1 MKKLFT
7 IALILMVATM
17 GHSQVRKVS
26 KNDAKNKVATR
37 QVTKGME
44 SLKNKQ
50 SELNKTRSDG
60 ELDYTVYDWQTN
72 WSNINRTIVWP
83 DGTVNFAYN
92 YALDDSFSDCGTGIG
107 TYNAITD
114 EWIPLQGRIENEKTS
129 FGSIARYQ
137 DNSIVVAAQ
146 TATEC
151 CVYIV
156 EDKDN
161 MSPNSVHRVSALD
174 PTFDPR
180 CPNVMTSGANRDIIH
195 VVTTANGADGTGA
208 NDVPGAEG
216 VNMPIIYFRSMDG
229 GETWDKEN
237 IVLPYMGPEYGVA
250 WGAHVCYWM
259 ETTDDNC
266 LALVVNNPWSDGMVI
281 YSYDDGETWE
291 RKVFYHHPG
300 INTTFDTWFMYPRW
314 TSCVWG
320 ANDELCL
327 AYEFNCTTGEPGS
340 RNYDPSIG
348 GVASWSESLPYHGE
362 TPPPTPGQPFVMNTD
377 YLLELYN
384 SWYNSFNNYYNWN
397 NPLQEIWTEFFGYI
411 EEGNTYYLGV
421 HGNYYCG
428 PVAMPVLC
436 KVPNTDDDLIAVWIA
451 LDENNIDGSGNY
463 YYKLFGSYSPNGGLQ
478 WFPKIHLSDDFMWTL
493 NEFVYPQAAVIG
505 STLVVAVQTDS
516 ETGTFIQDD
525 DPDGGNNFYQGF
537 TFDISGFI
545 PPVPPSPHP
554 NNSEWYYEIE
564 WDNGDITY
572 QHLECTGDTVMQGK
586 RPKVIVR
593 SNTHYD
599 REEIEVTHEYI
610 YEEDGIVYWWNKN
623 LEEFT
628 ILYDLNADVG
638 DEWEVKV
645 GLESLIMHVDAVENY
660 EYEGYT
666 YRMLTVSDPEDLFSG
681 DIVCGIGH
689 LTSFFPERLMNRDK
703 NYSVEGIRCYWVDGN
718 LIFKIGEEDC
728 DAIYGELHGMEEIGP
743 STGSGTF
750 TVYPNPT
757 NSVLTIQHSTLTTS
771 NASHFNIPN
780 SSFRITNL
788 MGQTLLQGSIN
799 AETQQ
804 IDIANLPA
812 GMYFI
817 NVGEQTAKFVK
828 Q

>member
-7 IALILMVATM
+7 IALILLVATM

-26 KNDAKNKVATR
+26 KHDAKSKVATM

-44 SLKNKQ
+44 SLKTKQ
-50 SELNKTRSDG
+50 SGLNKTRSDG
-60 ELDYTVYDWQTN
+60 ELDYTIYDWQTN

-107 TYNAITD
+107 TYNAIND
-114 EWIPLQGRIENEKTS
+114 EWIPSDGRIETEKTC

-137 DNSIVVAAQ
+137 ENSIVVAAQ
-146 TATEC
+146 TEYMC
-151 CVYIV
+151 KLYIV

-161 MSPNSVHRVSALD
+161 ITPNSVPPVSYLN
-174 PTFDPR
+174 PSYDPR

-195 VVTTANGADGTGA
+195 VVATAHSDFG
-208 NDVPGAEG
+208 VPGAEG

-314 TSCVWG
+314 ASCVWG

-327 AYEFNCTTGEPGS
+327 AYEFNCNTGEPGS

-348 GVASWSESLPYHGE
+348 GVAFWSESLPYHGE

-377 YLLELYN
+377 YILELYN
-384 SWYNSFNNYYNWN
+384 SWYNSFSNYYNWY

-411 EEGNTYYLGV
+411 DEGDTLFLGL
-421 HGNYYCG
+421 HGDYNCG

-451 LDENNIDGSGNY
+451 LDPNNMDYNGNLY
-463 YYKLFGSYSPNGGLQ
+463 FKLFGSYSPNGGLQ
-478 WFPKIHLSDDFMWTL
+478 WFPKIHLSDDFMWAL

-505 STLVVAVQTDS
+505 STLVVVVQTDG
-516 ETGTFIQDD
+516 ETGTFVQGD
-525 DPDGGNNFYQGF
+525 DPDSGINFYQGF

-572 QHLECTGDTVMQGK
+572 QHLECIGDTVMQGK

-599 REEIEVTHEYI
+599 RDTIIEVTHEYI
-610 YEEDGIVYWWNKN
+610 YEENGIVYWWNKD
-623 LEEFT
+623 LQEFT
-628 ILYDLNADVG
+628 TLYNLNANAG
-638 DEWEVKV
+638 DEWEIKV
-645 GLESLIMHVDAVENY
+645 GTESLTMHVDAVEDY
-660 EYEGYT
+660 EYEGNT

-681 DIVCGIGH
+681 NIVCGIGH

-703 NYSVEGIRCYWVDGN
+703 NYRVEGMRCYWVDGN
-718 LIFKIGEEDC
+718 LIFKIDEEDC
-728 DAIYGELHGMEEIGP
+728 DAIYGELHGVEENSP
-743 STGSGTF
+743 SAGLGTF
-750 TVYPNPT
+750 TIYPNPA
-757 NSVLTIQHSTLTTS
+757 NGVLTIQHSSLTTS
-771 NASHFNIPN
+771 NASHFSIHH
-780 SSFRITNL
+780 SAFRITNL
-788 MGQTLLQGSIN
+788 MGQTVLSGNIN

-804 IDIANLPA
+804 IDIANLPT

>member
-7 IALILMVATM
+7 IALILLVATM
-17 GHSQVRKVS
+17 GYSQVRKVS
-26 KNDAKNKVATR
+26 KNDAKNNVAIM
-37 QVTKGME
+37 QATKGME
-44 SLKNKQ
+44 SLENLLNRPISPL
-50 SELNKTRSDG
+50 SEG

-83 DGTVNFAYN
+83 DGKVNFAYN
-92 YALDDSFSDCGTGIG
+92 IAFSESLSDCGTGIG
-107 TYNAITD
+107 TYDSNFD
-114 EWIPLQGRIENEKTS
+114 EWIPSDGRIETEKTS

-137 DNSIVVAAQ
+137 ENSIVVAAQ
-146 TATEC
+146 TEYMC
-151 CVYIV
+151 KLYIV
-156 EDKDN
+156 EDKDDIT
-161 MSPNSVHRVSALD
+161 PNSVPPVSYLD
-174 PTFDPR
+174 PSYDPR

-195 VVTTANGADGTGA
+195 VVATANRDFG
-208 NDVPGAEG
+208 VPGAEG

-266 LALVVNNPWSDGMVI
+266 LALVVNNPWSDSMVI

-348 GVASWSESLPYHGE
+348 GVAFWSESLPYHGE

-377 YLLELYN
+377 YILELYN
-384 SWYNSFNNYYNWN
+384 SWYNSFSNYYNWY

-411 EEGNTYYLGV
+411 DEGETLFLGL
-421 HGNYYCG
+421 HGDYNCG

-451 LDENNIDGSGNY
+451 LDPNNMDYNGNLY
-463 YYKLFGSYSPNGGLQ
+463 FKLFGSYSPNGGLQ

-599 REEIEVTHEYI
+599 RDTIIEVTHEYI
-610 YEEDGIVYWWNKN
+610 YEENGIVYWWNKD
-623 LEEFT
+623 LQEFT
-628 ILYDLNADVG
+628 TLYNLNANAG
-638 DEWEVKV
+638 DEWEIKV
-645 GLESLIMHVDAVENY
+645 GTESLTMHVDAVEDY
-660 EYEGYT
+660 EYEGNT

-681 DIVCGIGH
+681 NIVCGIGH

-703 NYSVEGIRCYWVDGN
+703 NYRVEGMRCYWVDGN
-718 LIFKIGEEDC
+718 LIFKIDEEDC
-728 DAIYGELHGMEEIGP
+728 DAIYGELHGVEENSP
-743 STGSGTF
+743 SAGLGTF
-750 TVYPNPT
+750 TIYPNPA
-757 NSVLTIQHSTLTTS
+757 NGVLTIQHSS
-771 NASHFNIPN
+771 FSIHHSA
-780 SSFRITNL
+780 FRITNL
-788 MGQTLLQGSIN
+788 MGQTVLSGNIN

-804 IDIANLPA
+804 IDIANLPT

>member
-7 IALILMVATM
+7 IALILLVATM

-37 QVTKGME
+37 QVTKDME

-50 SELNKTRSDG
+50 SGLNKTRTDG
-60 ELDYTVYDWQTN
+60 ELDYTIYDWQTN

-83 DGTVNFAYN
+83 DGKVNFAYN
-92 YALDDSFSDCGTGIG
+92 IAFSESLSDCGTGIG
-107 TYNAITD
+107 TYDSNFD
-114 EWIPLQGRIENEKTS
+114 EWIPSDGRIETEKTS

-137 DNSIVVAAQ
+137 ENSIVVAAQ
-146 TATEC
+146 TEYMC
-151 CVYIV
+151 KLYIV
-156 EDKDN
+156 EDKDDIT
-161 MSPNSVHRVSALD
+161 PNSVPPVSSLD
-174 PTFDPR
+174 PSYDPR

-195 VVTTANGADGTGA
+195 VVATANRDFG
-208 NDVPGAEG
+208 VPGAEG

-266 LALVVNNPWSDGMVI
+266 LALVVNNPWSDSMVI

-348 GVASWSESLPYHGE
+348 GVAFWSESLPYHGE

-377 YLLELYN
+377 YILELNN
-384 SWYNSFNNYYNWN
+384 SWYNSFSNYYNWY

-411 EEGNTYYLGV
+411 DEGETLFLGL
-421 HGNYYCG
+421 HGDYNCG

-451 LDENNIDGSGNY
+451 LDPNNMDYNGNLY
-463 YYKLFGSYSPNGGLQ
+463 FKLFGSYSPNGGLQ

-572 QHLECTGDTVMQGK
+572 QHLECIGDTVMQGK

-599 REEIEVTHEYI
+599 RDTIIEVTHEYI
-610 YEEDGIVYWWNKN
+610 YEENGIVYWWNKD
-623 LEEFT
+623 LQEFT
-628 ILYDLNADVG
+628 TLYNLNANAG
-638 DEWEVKV
+638 DEWEIKV
-645 GLESLIMHVDAVENY
+645 GTESLTMHVDAVENY

-666 YRMLTVSDPEDLFSG
+666 YRMLKVSDPDDLFSG

-689 LTSFFPERLMNRDK
+689 LTSFFPERLMNQGKGFR
-703 NYSVEGIRCYWVDGN
+703 VEGIRCYWVDGN

-728 DAIYGELHGMEEIGP
+728 DAIYGELHGMEEIGL

-771 NASHFNIPN
+771 NASHFSIQN

>member
-7 IALILMVATM
+7 LALILLVATM

-50 SELNKTRSDG
+50 SELNKTRTDG

-107 TYNAITD
+107 SYNAIND
-114 EWIPLQGRIENEKTS
+114 EWIPSDGRIETEKTC

-137 DNSIVVAAQ
+137 ENSIVVAAQ
-146 TATEC
+146 TDYMC
-151 CVYIV
+151 GLYIV

-161 MSPNSVHRVSALD
+161 ITPNSVPPVSYLN
-174 PTFDPR
+174 PSYDPR

-195 VVTTANGADGTGA
+195 VVATANSDFG
-208 NDVPGAEG
+208 VPGAEG

-237 IVLPYMGPEYGVA
+237 IVLPYMGPEYGFA
-250 WGAHVCYWM
+250 WGNHICYWM

-348 GVASWSESLPYHGE
+348 GVAFWSESLPYHGE

-377 YLLELYN
+377 YILELYN
-384 SWYNSFNNYYNWN
+384 SWYNSFSNYYNWY

-411 EEGNTYYLGV
+411 DEGDTLFLGL
-421 HGNYYCG
+421 HGDYNCG

-451 LDENNIDGSGNY
+451 LDPNNMEYNGIFY
-463 YYKLFGSYSPNGGLQ
+463 FKLFASYSLNGGLTWTPQ
-478 WFPKIHLSDDFMWTL
+478 TQLTDNFMWTL

-505 STLVVAVQTDS
+505 STLVVVVQTDG
-516 ETGTFIQDD
+516 ETGTFVQGD
-525 DPDGGNNFYQGF
+525 DPDSGNNFYQGF

-638 DEWEVKV
+638 DEWEIKV
-645 GLESLIMHVDAVENY
+645 GLESLTMHVDAVENY

-750 TVYPNPT
+750 TVYPNPA
-757 NSVLTIQHSTLTTS
+757 NGVLFVRTLRATS
-771 NASHFNIPN
+771 LPDQTY
-780 SSFRITNL
+780 RITNL
-788 MGQTLLQGSIN
+788 MGQTLLQGHITG
-799 AETQQ
+799 EIQQ
-804 IDIANLPA
+804 IDIANLPM

-817 NVGEQTAKFVK
+817 SLGGQTVKFVVK
-828 Q
+828 

>member
-7 IALILMVATM
+7 IALILLVATM
-17 GHSQVRKVS
+17 GYSQVRKVS
-26 KNDAKNKVATR
+26 KNDAKNKVATM
-37 QVTKGME
+37 QATKGME
-44 SLKNKQ
+44 SLENSLNRPISPL
-50 SELNKTRSDG
+50 SEG
-60 ELDYTVYDWQTN
+60 ELDYTIYDWQTN

-83 DGTVNFAYN
+83 DGKVNFAYN
-92 YALDDSFSDCGTGIG
+92 MANSESLSDCGTGIG
-107 TYNAITD
+107 TYDSNLD
-114 EWIPLQGRIENEKTS
+114 EWIPSDGRIEIEKTS

-137 DNSIVVAAQ
+137 ENSIVVAAQ
-146 TATEC
+146 TESMC
-151 CVYIV
+151 GLYIV

-161 MSPNSVHRVSALD
+161 ITPNSVPAVSYLD
-174 PTFDPR
+174 PTYNPR

-195 VVTTANGADGTGA
+195 VVATANSNFG
-208 NDVPGAEG
+208 VPGAEG
-216 VNMPIIYFRSMDG
+216 VNMPVIYFRSMDG

-237 IVLPYMGPEYGVA
+237 IVLPYMGPEYGIA
-250 WGAHVCYWM
+250 WGVHVCYWM

-300 INTTFDTWFMYPRW
+300 IDTTFDTWFMYPRW

-348 GVASWSESLPYHGE
+348 GVAFWSESLPYHGE

-384 SWYNSFNNYYNWN
+384 SWYNGFNNYYNWY

-411 EEGNTYYLGV
+411 EEGNTYYIDL
-421 HGNYYCG
+421 HGNYNCG

-451 LDENNIDGSGNY
+451 WDPNNMDYNGKFY
-463 YYKLFGSYSPNGGLQ
+463 FKLFASYSLNGGLTWTPQ
-478 WFPKIHLSDDFMWTL
+478 TQLTDDFMWAL

-525 DPDGGNNFYQGF
+525 DPDGDNNFYQGF

-645 GLESLIMHVDAVENY
+645 GLESLIMHVDAVESY
-660 EYEGYT
+660 EYEGNT

-689 LTSFFPERLMNRDK
+689 LTSFFPERLMNRGK
-703 NYSVEGIRCYWVDGN
+703 NYRVEGIRCYWVDGN

-750 TVYPNPT
+750 TVYPNPA
-757 NSVLTIQHSTLTTS
+757 NGILLVQLPQCDSPTTGQTEYQIS
-771 NASHFNIPN
+771 
-780 SSFRITNL
+780 NL
-788 MGQTLLQGSIN
+788 MGQTLLKGCIS

-817 NVGEQTAKFVK
+817 NVGEQTAKFVVR
-828 Q
+828 

>member
-1 MKKLFT
+1 
-7 IALILMVATM
+7 M

-26 KNDAKNKVATR
+26 KHDAKSKVATM
-37 QVTKGME
+37 QKSNGME
-44 SLKNKQ
+44 SLDNVQ
-50 SELNKTRSDG
+50 SEPIKVRWDYGEG
-60 ELDYTVYDWQTN
+60 ELDYTLYDYQTN

-83 DGTVNFAYN
+83 DGKVNFAYN
-92 YALDDSFSDCGTGIG
+92 IAFSESLSDCGTGIG
-107 TYNAITD
+107 TYDSNFD
-114 EWIPLQGRIENEKTS
+114 EWIPSDGRIETEKTC

-137 DNSIVVAAQ
+137 ENSIVVAAQ
-146 TATEC
+146 TEYMC
-151 CVYIV
+151 KLYIV

-161 MSPNSVHRVSALD
+161 ITPNSVPPVSYLN
-174 PTFDPR
+174 PSYDPR

-195 VVTTANGADGTGA
+195 VVATANSDFG
-208 NDVPGAEG
+208 VPGAEG

-250 WGAHVCYWM
+250 WGNHICYWM
-259 ETTDDNC
+259 ETTEDNC

-314 TSCVWG
+314 ISCVWG

-327 AYEFNCTTGEPGS
+327 AYEFNCNTGEPGS

-348 GVASWSESLPYHGE
+348 GVAFWSESLPYHGE

-377 YLLELYN
+377 YILELYN
-384 SWYNSFNNYYNWN
+384 SWYNSFSNYYNWY

-411 EEGNTYYLGV
+411 DEGDTLFLGL
-421 HGNYYCG
+421 HGDYNCG

-572 QHLECTGDTVMQGK
+572 QHLECIGDTVMQGK

-599 REEIEVTHEYI
+599 RDTIIEVTHEYI
-610 YEEDGIVYWWNKN
+610 YEENGIVYWWNKD
-623 LEEFT
+623 LQEFT
-628 ILYDLNADVG
+628 TLYNLNANAG
-638 DEWEVKV
+638 DEWEIKV
-645 GLESLIMHVDAVENY
+645 GTESLTMHVDAVENY

-718 LIFKIGEEDC
+718 LIFKIDEEDC
-728 DAIYGELHGMEEIGP
+728 DAVYNELHGVEENGP
-743 STGSGTF
+743 SAGLGTF
-750 TVYPNPT
+750 VVYPNPT
-757 NSVLTIQHSTLTTS
+757 NGVLTIQHSS
-771 NASHFNIPN
+771 FSIHHSA
-780 SSFRITNL
+780 FRITNL
-788 MGQTLLQGSIN
+788 MGQTVLSGNIN

>member
-17 GHSQVRKVS
+17 GQSQVRKVS
-26 KNDAKNKVATR
+26 KNDAKNNVATM
-37 QVTKGME
+37 QATKGME
-44 SLKNKQ
+44 SLKTKQ
-50 SELNKTRSDG
+50 SGLNKTRSDG
-60 ELDYTVYDWQTN
+60 ELDYTIYDWQTN

-107 TYNAITD
+107 TYNAIND
-114 EWIPLQGRIENEKTS
+114 EWIPSDGRIETEKTC

-137 DNSIVVAAQ
+137 ENSIVVAAQ
-146 TATEC
+146 TEYMC
-151 CVYIV
+151 KLYIV

-161 MSPNSVHRVSALD
+161 ITPNSVPPVSYLN
-174 PTFDPR
+174 PSYDPR

-195 VVTTANGADGTGA
+195 VVATAHSDFG
-208 NDVPGAEG
+208 VPGAEG

-250 WGAHVCYWM
+250 WGNHICYWM
-259 ETTDDNC
+259 ETTEDNC

-327 AYEFNCTTGEPGS
+327 AYEFNCNTGEPGS

-348 GVASWSESLPYHGE
+348 GVAFWSESLPYHGE

-377 YLLELYN
+377 YILELYN
-384 SWYNSFNNYYNWN
+384 SWYNSFSNYYNWY

-411 EEGNTYYLGV
+411 DEGDTLFLGL
-421 HGNYYCG
+421 HGDYNCG

-451 LDENNIDGSGNY
+451 LDSNNMDYNGNLY
-463 YYKLFGSYSPNGGLQ
+463 FKLFGSYSPNGGLQ
-478 WFPKIHLSDDFMWTL
+478 WFPKIHLSDDFMWAL

-505 STLVVAVQTDS
+505 STLVVVVQTDG
-516 ETGTFIQDD
+516 ETGTFVQGD
-525 DPDGGNNFYQGF
+525 DPDSGINFYQGF

-572 QHLECTGDTVMQGK
+572 QHLECIGDTVMQGK

-599 REEIEVTHEYI
+599 RDTIIEVTHEYI
-610 YEEDGIVYWWNKN
+610 YEENGIVYWWNKD
-623 LEEFT
+623 LQEFT
-628 ILYDLNADVG
+628 TLYNLNANAG
-638 DEWEVKV
+638 DEWEIKV
-645 GLESLIMHVDAVENY
+645 GTESLTMHVDAVEDY
-660 EYEGYT
+660 EYEGNT

-681 DIVCGIGH
+681 NIVCGIGH
-689 LTSFFPERLMNRDK
+689 LTSFFPERLMNQGKGFR
-703 NYSVEGIRCYWVDGN
+703 VEGIRCYWVDGN

-728 DAIYGELHGMEEIGP
+728 DAIYGELHGMEEIGL
-743 STGSGTF
+743 STGSGTL

-771 NASHFNIPN
+771 NASHFSIPN

-817 NVGEQTAKFVK
+817 SVGEQTAKFVK

>member
-7 IALILMVATM
+7 IALILLVATM
-17 GHSQVRKVS
+17 GYSQVRKVS
-26 KNDAKNKVATR
+26 KNDAKNNVAIM
-37 QVTKGME
+37 QATKGME
-44 SLKNKQ
+44 SLENLLNRPISPL
-50 SELNKTRSDG
+50 SEG

-83 DGTVNFAYN
+83 DGKVNFAYN
-92 YALDDSFSDCGTGIG
+92 IAFSESLSDCGTGIG
-107 TYNAITD
+107 TYDSNFD
-114 EWIPLQGRIENEKTS
+114 EWIPSDGRIETEKTS

-137 DNSIVVAAQ
+137 ENSIVVAAQ
-146 TATEC
+146 TEYMC
-151 CVYIV
+151 KLYIV
-156 EDKDN
+156 EDKDDIT
-161 MSPNSVHRVSALD
+161 PNSVPPVSYLD
-174 PTFDPR
+174 PSYDPR

-195 VVTTANGADGTGA
+195 VVATANRDFG
-208 NDVPGAEG
+208 VPGAEG

-348 GVASWSESLPYHGE
+348 GVAFWSESLPYHGE

-377 YLLELYN
+377 YILELYN
-384 SWYNSFNNYYNWN
+384 SWYNSFSNYYNWY

-411 EEGNTYYLGV
+411 DEGETLFLGL
-421 HGNYYCG
+421 HGDYNCG

-451 LDENNIDGSGNY
+451 LDPNNMDYNGNLY
-463 YYKLFGSYSPNGGLQ
+463 FKLFGSYSPNGGLQ

-599 REEIEVTHEYI
+599 RDTIIEVTHEYI
-610 YEEDGIVYWWNKN
+610 YEENGIVYWWNKD
-623 LEEFT
+623 LQEFT
-628 ILYDLNADVG
+628 TLYNLNANAG
-638 DEWEVKV
+638 DEWEIKV
-645 GLESLIMHVDAVENY
+645 GTESLTMHVDAVEDY
-660 EYEGYT
+660 EYEGNT

-681 DIVCGIGH
+681 NIVCGIGH

-703 NYSVEGIRCYWVDGN
+703 NYRVEGMRCYWVDGN
-718 LIFKIGEEDC
+718 LIFKIDEEDC
-728 DAIYGELHGMEEIGP
+728 DAIYGELHGVEENSP
-743 STGSGTF
+743 SAGLGTF
-750 TVYPNPT
+750 TIYPNPA
-757 NSVLTIQHSTLTTS
+757 NGVLTIQHSSLTTS
-771 NASHFNIPN
+771 NASHFSIHH
-780 SSFRITNL
+780 SAFRITNL
-788 MGQTLLQGSIN
+788 MGQTVLSGNIN

-804 IDIANLPA
+804 IDIANLPT

>member
-7 IALILMVATM
+7 LALILLVATM

-26 KNDAKNKVATR
+26 KHDAKSKVATM
-37 QVTKGME
+37 QKSNGME
-44 SLKNKQ
+44 SLDNVQ
-50 SELNKTRSDG
+50 SEPIKVRWDYGEG
-60 ELDYTVYDWQTN
+60 ELDYTLYDYQTN

-83 DGTVNFAYN
+83 DGKVNFAYN
-92 YALDDSFSDCGTGIG
+92 IAFSESLSDCGTGIG
-107 TYNAITD
+107 TYDSNFD
-114 EWIPLQGRIENEKTS
+114 EWIPSDGRIETEKTC

-137 DNSIVVAAQ
+137 ENSIVVAAQ
-146 TATEC
+146 TEYMC
-151 CVYIV
+151 KLYIV

-161 MSPNSVHRVSALD
+161 ITPNSVPPVSYLN
-174 PTFDPR
+174 PSYDPR

-195 VVTTANGADGTGA
+195 VVATANSDFG
-208 NDVPGAEG
+208 VPGAEG

-250 WGAHVCYWM
+250 WGNHICYWM
-259 ETTDDNC
+259 ETTEDNC

-314 TSCVWG
+314 ISCVWG

-327 AYEFNCTTGEPGS
+327 AYEFNCNTGEPGS

-348 GVASWSESLPYHGE
+348 GVAFWSESLPYHGE

-377 YLLELYN
+377 YILELYN
-384 SWYNSFNNYYNWN
+384 SWYNSFSNYYNWY

-411 EEGNTYYLGV
+411 DEGDTLFLGL
-421 HGNYYCG
+421 HGDYNCG

-572 QHLECTGDTVMQGK
+572 QHLECIGDTVMQGK

-599 REEIEVTHEYI
+599 RDTIIEVTHEYI
-610 YEEDGIVYWWNKN
+610 YEENGIVYWWNKD
-623 LEEFT
+623 LQEFT
-628 ILYDLNADVG
+628 TLYNLNANAG
-638 DEWEVKV
+638 DEWEIKV
-645 GLESLIMHVDAVENY
+645 GTESLTMHVDAVENY

-718 LIFKIGEEDC
+718 LIFKIDEEDC
-728 DAIYGELHGMEEIGP
+728 DAVYNELHGVEENGP
-743 STGSGTF
+743 SAGLGTF
-750 TVYPNPT
+750 VVYPNPT
-757 NSVLTIQHSTLTTS
+757 NGVLTIQHSS
-771 NASHFNIPN
+771 FSIHHSA
-780 SSFRITNL
+780 FRITNL
-788 MGQTLLQGSIN
+788 MGQTVLSGNIN

>member
-7 IALILMVATM
+7 IALILLVATM
-17 GHSQVRKVS
+17 GYSQVRKVS
-26 KNDAKNKVATR
+26 KHDAKSKVATM

-44 SLKNKQ
+44 SLKTKQ
-50 SELNKTRSDG
+50 SGLNKTRSDG
-60 ELDYTVYDWQTN
+60 ELDYTIYDWQTN

-107 TYNAITD
+107 SYNAIND
-114 EWIPLQGRIENEKTS
+114 EWIPSDGRIETEKTC

-137 DNSIVVAAQ
+137 ENSIVVAAQ
-146 TATEC
+146 TEYMC
-151 CVYIV
+151 GLYIV

-161 MSPNSVHRVSALD
+161 ITPNSVPPVSYLN
-174 PTFDPR
+174 PSYDPR

-195 VVTTANGADGTGA
+195 VVATANSDFG
-208 NDVPGAEG
+208 VPGAEG
-216 VNMPIIYFRSMDG
+216 INMPIIYFRSMDG

-250 WGAHVCYWM
+250 WGAHICYWM
-259 ETTDDNC
+259 ETTEDNC

-348 GVASWSESLPYHGE
+348 GVAFWSESLPYHGE

-377 YLLELYN
+377 YILELYN
-384 SWYNSFNNYYNWN
+384 SWYNSFSNYYNWY

-411 EEGNTYYLGV
+411 DEGDTLFLGL
-421 HGNYYCG
+421 HGDYNCG

-451 LDENNIDGSGNY
+451 LDPNNMDYNGNFY
-463 YYKLFGSYSPNGGLQ
+463 FKLFGSYSPNGGLQ
-478 WFPKIHLSDDFMWTL
+478 WFPKIHLSDDFMWAL

-638 DEWEVKV
+638 DEWEIKV
-645 GLESLIMHVDAVENY
+645 GLESLTMHVDAVENY

-743 STGSGTF
+743 STGSGTL

-757 NSVLTIQHSTLTTS
+757 NSVLTIQHSS
-771 NASHFNIPN
+771 FSIHHSA
-780 SSFRITNL
+780 FRITNL
-788 MGQTLLQGSIN
+788 MGQTILSGNIN

-817 NVGEQTAKFVK
+817 SVGEQTAKFVK

>member
-7 IALILMVATM
+7 IALILLVATM
-17 GHSQVRKVS
+17 GYSQVRKVS
-26 KNDAKNKVATR
+26 KHDAKSKVATM

-44 SLKNKQ
+44 SLKTKQ
-50 SELNKTRSDG
+50 SGLNKTRSDG
-60 ELDYTVYDWQTN
+60 ELDYTIYDWQTN

-107 TYNAITD
+107 SYNAIND
-114 EWIPLQGRIENEKTS
+114 EWIPSDGRIETEKTC

-137 DNSIVVAAQ
+137 ENSIVVAAQ
-146 TATEC
+146 TDYMC
-151 CVYIV
+151 GLYIV

-161 MSPNSVHRVSALD
+161 ITPNSVPPVSYLN
-174 PTFDPR
+174 PSYDPR

-195 VVTTANGADGTGA
+195 VVATANSDFG
-208 NDVPGAEG
+208 VPGAEG

-237 IVLPYMGPEYGVA
+237 IVLPYMGPEYGFA
-250 WGAHVCYWM
+250 WGNHICYWM

-348 GVASWSESLPYHGE
+348 GVAFWSESLPYHGE

-377 YLLELYN
+377 YILELYN
-384 SWYNSFNNYYNWN
+384 SWYNTFNNYYNWY
-397 NPLQEIWTEFFGYI
+397 NPLQEIWTELFGYI

-463 YYKLFGSYSPNGGLQ
+463 YYKLFGSYSPNDGLQ

-638 DEWEVKV
+638 DEWEIKV
-645 GLESLIMHVDAVENY
+645 GLESLTMHVDAVENY

-743 STGSGTF
+743 STGSGTL

-757 NSVLTIQHSTLTTS
+757 NSVLTIQHSS
-771 NASHFNIPN
+771 FSIHHSA
-780 SSFRITNL
+780 FRITNL
-788 MGQTLLQGSIN
+788 MGQTILSGNIN

>member
-1 MKKLFT
+1 
-7 IALILMVATM
+7 M
-17 GHSQVRKVS
+17 GYSQVRKVS
-26 KNDAKNKVATR
+26 KNDAKNNVATM
-37 QVTKGME
+37 QATKGME
-44 SLKNKQ
+44 SLENSLNRPISPL
-50 SELNKTRSDG
+50 SEG
-60 ELDYTVYDWQTN
+60 ELDYTIYDWQTN

-83 DGTVNFAYN
+83 DGIVNFAYN
-92 YALDDSFSDCGTGIG
+92 FASDESFSDCGTGIG
-107 TYNAITD
+107 TYDSNTD
-114 EWIPLQGRIENEKTS
+114 EWIPSDGRIEIEKTS

-137 DNSIVVAAQ
+137 ENSIVVAAN
-146 TATEC
+146 TITNT
-151 CVYIV
+151 VGLYII

-161 MSPNSVHRVSALD
+161 ITPNSVPVVSYLD
-174 PTFDPR
+174 PTYEPS
-180 CPNVMTSGANRDIIH
+180 CPNVMTSGPNRDIIH
-195 VVTTANGADGTGA
+195 VVATANGADGSSVS
-208 NDVPGAEG
+208 VPGAEG
-216 VNMPIIYFRSMDG
+216 ANMPIIYFRSQDG
-229 GETWDKEN
+229 GMTWDKQN
-237 IVLPYMGPEYGVA
+237 VILPYMGSEYGVA
-250 WGAHVCYWM
+250 WGNHICYWM
-259 ETTDDNC
+259 ETTEDNC
-266 LALVVNNPWSDGMVI
+266 LALVVNNPWSDGFVLR
-281 YSYDDGETWE
+281 SYDDGETWE
-291 RKVFYHHPG
+291 KITFYHHPG
-300 INTTFDTWFMYPRW
+300 VNTTFDTWFMYPRW

-348 GVASWSESLPYHGE
+348 GVAFWSESLPYHGE

-384 SWYNSFNNYYNWN
+384 SWYNTFNNYYNWY

-411 EEGNTYYLGV
+411 DEGDTLFLGL
-421 HGNYYCG
+421 HGDYNCG

-478 WFPKIHLSDDFMWTL
+478 WFPKIHLSDDFMWAL

-525 DPDGGNNFYQGF
+525 DPDGGDNFYQGF

-610 YEEDGIVYWWNKN
+610 YEENGIVYWWNKD
-623 LEEFT
+623 LEAFT
-628 ILYDLNADVG
+628 TLYDLNANVG
-638 DEWEVKV
+638 DEWEIKV
-645 GLESLIMHVDAVENY
+645 GTESLTMHVDAVEDY
-660 EYEGYT
+660 EYEGNT
-666 YRMLTVSDPEDLFSG
+666 YRMLTVSDPDDLFSG
-681 DIVCGIGH
+681 NIVCGIGH

-703 NYSVEGIRCYWVDGN
+703 NYRVEGMRCYWVDGN
-718 LIFKIGEEDC
+718 LIFKIDEEDC
-728 DAIYGELHGMEEIGP
+728 DAIYGELHGVEENSP
-743 STGSGTF
+743 SAGLGTF
-750 TVYPNPT
+750 TIYPNPA
-757 NSVLTIQHSTLTTS
+757 NGVLTIQHSS
-771 NASHFNIPN
+771 FSIHHSA
-780 SSFRITNL
+780 FRITNL
-788 MGQTLLQGSIN
+788 MGQTVLSGNIN

-804 IDIANLPA
+804 IDIANLPT

>member
-17 GHSQVRKVS
+17 GQSQVRKVS
-26 KNDAKNKVATR
+26 KHDAKSKVATM

-44 SLKNKQ
+44 SLKTKQ
-50 SELNKTRSDG
+50 SGLNKTRSDG

-114 EWIPLQGRIENEKTS
+114 EWIPSDGRIETEKTC

-137 DNSIVVAAQ
+137 ENSIVVAAQ
-146 TATEC
+146 TEYMC
-151 CVYIV
+151 KLYIV

-161 MSPNSVHRVSALD
+161 ITPNSVPPVSYLN
-174 PTFDPR
+174 PSYDPR

-195 VVTTANGADGTGA
+195 VVATANSDFG
-208 NDVPGAEG
+208 VPGAEG

-250 WGAHVCYWM
+250 WGNHICYWM
-259 ETTDDNC
+259 ETTEDNC
-266 LALVVNNPWSDGMVI
+266 LALVVNNPWSDGFVLR
-281 YSYDDGETWE
+281 SYDDGETWE
-291 RKVFYHHPG
+291 KITFYHHPG
-300 INTTFDTWFMYPRW
+300 VNTTFDTWFMYPRW

-327 AYEFNCTTGEPGS
+327 AYEFNCNTGEPGS

-348 GVASWSESLPYHGE
+348 GVAFWSESLPYHGE

-377 YLLELYN
+377 YILELYN
-384 SWYNSFNNYYNWN
+384 SWYNSFSNYYNWY

-411 EEGNTYYLGV
+411 DEGETLFLGL
-421 HGNYYCG
+421 HGDYNCG

-451 LDENNIDGSGNY
+451 LDPNNMDYNGNLY
-463 YYKLFGSYSPNGGLQ
+463 FKLFGSYSPNGGLQ
-478 WFPKIHLSDDFMWTL
+478 WFPKIHLGDDFMWTL

-505 STLVVAVQTDS
+505 STLVVVVQTDG
-516 ETGTFIQDD
+516 ETGTFVQGD
-525 DPDGGNNFYQGF
+525 DPDSGINFYQGF

-610 YEEDGIVYWWNKN
+610 YEENGIVYWWNKD
-623 LEEFT
+623 LEAFT
-628 ILYDLNADVG
+628 TLYNLNANAG
-638 DEWEVKV
+638 DEWEIKV
-645 GLESLIMHVDAVENY
+645 GTESLTMHVDAVEDY
-660 EYEGYT
+660 EYEGIT

>member
-17 GHSQVRKVS
+17 GQSQVRKVS
-26 KNDAKNKVATR
+26 KNDAKNNVATM
-37 QVTKGME
+37 QATKGME
-44 SLKNKQ
+44 SLKTKQ
-50 SELNKTRSDG
+50 SGLNKTRSDG
-60 ELDYTVYDWQTN
+60 ELDYTIYDWQTN

-114 EWIPLQGRIENEKTS
+114 EWIPSDGRIETEKTC

-137 DNSIVVAAQ
+137 ENSIVVAAQ
-146 TATEC
+146 TEYMC
-151 CVYIV
+151 KLYIV

-161 MSPNSVHRVSALD
+161 ITPNSVPPVSYLN
-174 PTFDPR
+174 PSYDPR

-195 VVTTANGADGTGA
+195 VVATANSDFG
-208 NDVPGAEG
+208 VPGAEG

-266 LALVVNNPWSDGMVI
+266 LALVVNNPWSDSMVI

-327 AYEFNCTTGEPGS
+327 AYEFNCNTGEPGS

-348 GVASWSESLPYHGE
+348 GVAFWSESLPYHGE

-377 YLLELYN
+377 YILELYN
-384 SWYNSFNNYYNWN
+384 SWYNSFSNYYNWY

-411 EEGNTYYLGV
+411 DEGDTLFLGL
-421 HGNYYCG
+421 HGDYNCG

-451 LDENNIDGSGNY
+451 LDSNNMDYNGNLY
-463 YYKLFGSYSPNGGLQ
+463 FKLFGSYSPNGGLQ
-478 WFPKIHLSDDFMWTL
+478 WFPKIHLSDDFMWAL

-505 STLVVAVQTDS
+505 STLVVVVQTDG
-516 ETGTFIQDD
+516 ETGTFVQGD
-525 DPDGGNNFYQGF
+525 DPDSGINFYQGF

-572 QHLECTGDTVMQGK
+572 QHLECIGDTVMQGK

-599 REEIEVTHEYI
+599 RDTIIEVTHEYI
-610 YEEDGIVYWWNKN
+610 YEENGIVYWWNKD
-623 LEEFT
+623 LQEFT
-628 ILYDLNADVG
+628 TLYNLNANAG
-638 DEWEVKV
+638 DEWEIKV
-645 GLESLIMHVDAVENY
+645 GTESLTMHVDAVEDY
-660 EYEGYT
+660 EYEGNT

-681 DIVCGIGH
+681 NIVCGIGH
-689 LTSFFPERLMNRDK
+689 LTSFFPERLMNQGKGFR
-703 NYSVEGIRCYWVDGN
+703 VEGIRCYWVDGN

-728 DAIYGELHGMEEIGP
+728 DAIYGELHGMEEIGL
-743 STGSGTF
+743 STGSGTL

-771 NASHFNIPN
+771 NASHFSIPN

-817 NVGEQTAKFVK
+817 SVGEQTAKFVK